1 MFEKIKKVLTFKQE
15 VYIEVRNDEG
25 FSHNAWLI
33 IIATSLLSALG
44 SITSLLRNGHLFQWF
59 LGVLASSIVSVLGF
73 ALACHVIVWVGRYF
87 FNTKVNFEEVLRPLG
102 LARVWLAFTCIV
114 ILTAFSPVFACIS
127 GPIGLGA
134 VVLTFLSWLLATKE
148 SLELEWPQTIAALI
162 IGMIVMIGISII
174 FNLILA
180 TFGWVSTS
188 FMSIFR

>member
-1 MFEKIKKVLTFKQE
+1 VFEKIKKVLTFKLE
-15 VYIEVRNDEG
+15 VFIEVKKDEG
-25 FSHNAWLI
+25 FSRNAWLI

-44 SITSLLRNGHLFQWF
+44 SNTSLLRTGHPLQWF
-59 LGVLASSIVSVLGF
+59 LGVLASSIISALGF
-73 ALACHVIVWVGRYF
+73 ALACHVIAWVGRYF

-102 LARVWLAFTCIV
+102 LARVWLAFTCIG
-114 ILTAFSPVFACIS
+114 ILTAFSPVFACLS

-134 VVLTFLSWLLATKE
+134 VILTFLSWLLATKA

-180 TFGWVSTS
+180 TFGLVSTS
-188 FMSIFR
+188 LMGIFR